1 MGKMI
6 DRIVLNLKLTWEAV
20 IIIVAELVKVVSYWV
35 SIRGDTLEIYKRF
48 NKWIKDFKK
57 KLWK

>member
-1 MGKMI
+1 MI